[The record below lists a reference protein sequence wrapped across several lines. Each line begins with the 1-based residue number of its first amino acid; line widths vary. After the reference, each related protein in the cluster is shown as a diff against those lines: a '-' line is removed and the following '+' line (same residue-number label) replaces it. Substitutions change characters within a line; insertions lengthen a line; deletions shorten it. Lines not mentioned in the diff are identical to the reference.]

1 MTRRARAS
9 TRGLRPLTRVLL
21 ANAGPRLLLGIALA
35 VLTVMAGIAL
45 LGLSGWF
52 ITAAG
57 LAGLTASAAAFNV
70 FVPSAG
76 IRLLALLRTAGR
88 YGERVWTHDAALAA
102 LAALRERLF
111 VGWARPEA
119 ARRLHRRPARL
130 LLRLTADI
138 EALESIVLR
147 IAVPIAAAIGA
158 AALAAVLVG
167 ALDARLGLV
176 LGAWLMLVGLG
187 VTARTA
193 RLARPLALRRA
204 VAIERLREQAIDLG
218 AGQTDLVMAGR
229 LQAHCET
236 LRATDARLARADLA
250 LQGLEARTGA
260 VFSIAGSITLSAVL
274 LAAAALVERG
284 RLDAPAAALVL
295 LVALAAMEP
304 FAALRRGAIEAG
316 RSALAVRRL
325 APALADEVHRAT
337 ADSLVSSGPSG
348 SPPSSASTDPGPA
361 APEAGLACS
370 LSGVRA
376 LHEGAP
382 RPAVHDLHLRVALG
396 ERIAVIG
403 PSGAGKSTLLS
414 LIAGEL
420 TPVAGRVCALPAAWL
435 TQRTELFQDSL
446 ADNLRL
452 ADAHAGDDRLAQV
465 LRAAG
470 LADDVARFT
479 RGLDTPLG
487 EGGLG
492 LSGGQARRLSLARL
506 LLRPARLWLLD
517 EPTEGLDE
525 TTARDVL
532 ARLHEQAQCRTLLI
546 ATHLAREAMLADRLL
561 VLARGR
567 LDADLRR
574 GTAGFDEALA
584 ALRGARGP

>member
-1 MTRRARAS
+1 MRRPSRARILGGRA
-9 TRGLRPLTRVLL
+9 LARVLL
-21 ANAGPRLLLGIALA
+21 AGAGPRLLLGTVLA
-35 VLTVMAGIAL
+35 VFTVLAGIAL

-57 LAGLTASAAAFNV
+57 LAGLNAGAAAFNV

-76 IRLLALLRTAGR
+76 IRLLALVRTASR

-138 EALESIVLR
+138 DALESILLR
-147 IAVPIAAAIGA
+147 IAVPLAAAIGA

-167 ALDARLGLV
+167 ALDGRLGLV
-176 LGAWLMLVGLG
+176 LGAWLTLVGLG

-193 RLARPLALRRA
+193 RRAQPLALRRA
-204 VAIERLREQAIDLG
+204 VAIERLREQAIDLS
-218 AGQTDLVMAGR
+218 AGQTELVMAGR
-229 LQAHCET
+229 LQAHCEA

-250 LQGLEARTGA
+250 LQDLETRTGA
-260 VFSIAGSITLSAVL
+260 VFSIAGSVTLSAVL

-284 RLDAPAAALVL
+284 RLDAPAAALAL

-316 RSALAVRRL
+316 RGALAARRLASALADDVPR
-325 APALADEVHRAT
+325 
-337 ADSLVSSGPSG
+337 DS
-348 SPPSSASTDPGPA
+348 A
-361 APEAGLACS
+361 APEDGLACS
-370 LSGVRA
+370 LTGVRV
-376 LHEGAP
+376 LHDGAP
-382 RPAVHDLHLRVALG
+382 CHALRDLHLRVAPG

-420 TPVAGRVCALPAAWL
+420 SPIAGSVSALPAAWL

-452 ADAHAGDDRLAQV
+452 ADVHADEDRLAQV
-465 LRAAG
+465 LCASG
-470 LADDVARFT
+470 LADDVARFA

-517 EPTEGLDE
+517 EPTEGLDDA
-525 TTARDVL
+525 TARDVL
-532 ARLHEQAQCRTLLI
+532 ARLREQARGRTLLI
-546 ATHLAREAMLADRLL
+546 ATHLAREAALADRLL
-561 VLARGR
+561 VLERGR
-567 LDADLRR
+567 LGADLHR
-574 GTAGFDEALA
+574 GTPGFDEALA
-584 ALRGARGP
+584 SLRGAPPP

>member
-21 ANAGPRLLLGIALA
+21 ANAGPRLLLGTALA

-88 YGERVWTHDAALAA
+88 YGERVWNHDAALAA

-284 RLDAPAAALVL
+284 RLDAPAAALAL

-325 APALADEVHRAT
+325 APALADDAHPAT
-337 ADSLVSSGPSG
+337 ADSLASSGAG
-348 SPPSSASTDPGPA
+348 SPPSSASTDPRPA
-361 APEAGLACS
+361 TPEAGLACS

-376 LHEGAP
+376 QHEGAP

-420 TPVAGRVCALPAAWL
+420 TPVAGHVCAVPAAWL

-452 ADAHAGDDRLAQV
+452 ADAHAGDDRLAHV

-532 ARLHEQAQCRTLLI
+532 ARLREQAQGRTLLI

-561 VLARGR
+561 VLDRGR
-567 LDADLRR
+567 LGADLRR

-584 ALRGARGP
+584 ALRGVRGP

>member
-260 VFSIAGSITLSAVL
+260 VFSIAGSVTLSAVL
-274 LAAAALVERG
+274 IAAAALVERG
-284 RLDAPAAALVL
+284 RLDAPAAALAL

-325 APALADEVHRAT
+325 APALADDVHRAT
-337 ADSLVSSGPSG
+337 ADSLVSSGAG

-376 LHEGAP
+376 QHEGAP
-382 RPAVHDLHLRVALG
+382 CPAVHDLHLRVALG

-452 ADAHAGDDRLAQV
+452 ADAHAGDDRLAHV

-532 ARLHEQAQCRTLLI
+532 ARLHEQAQGRTLLI

-561 VLARGR
+561 VLAHGR
-567 LDADLRR
+567 LGADLRR

-584 ALRGARGP
+584 DLRGARGP

>member
-1 MTRRARAS
+1 MRRSRAR
-9 TRGLRPLTRVLL
+9 TRGLRALARVLL
-21 ANAGPRLLLGIALA
+21 ATAGPRLLLGTALA
-35 VLTVMAGIAL
+35 VLTVLAGIAL

-57 LAGLTASAAAFNV
+57 LAGLTAGAAAFNV

-76 IRLLALLRTAGR
+76 IRLLALVRTAGR

-102 LAALRERLF
+102 IAALRERLF

-138 EALESIVLR
+138 DALESIVLR
-147 IAVPIAAAIGA
+147 IAVPLAAAIGA

-176 LGAWLMLVGLG
+176 LGAWLTLVGLG

-193 RLARPLALRRA
+193 RRAQPLALRRA
-204 VAIERLREQAIDLG
+204 VAIERLREQAIDLS
-218 AGQTDLVMAGR
+218 AGQTELVMAGR
-229 LQAHCET
+229 LQAHCEA

-250 LQGLEARTGA
+250 LQDLETRTGA
-260 VFSIAGSITLSAVL
+260 AFSIAGSVTLSAVL

-284 RLDAPAAALVL
+284 RLDAPAAALAL
-295 LVALAAMEP
+295 LVTLAAMEP

-316 RSALAVRRL
+316 RGALAARRL
-325 APALADEVHRAT
+325 APALIEDVPRAT
-337 ADSLVSSGPSG
+337 
-348 SPPSSASTDPGPA
+348 T

-370 LSGVRA
+370 LTGVRA
-376 LHEGAP
+376 LHEGAQSHAL
-382 RPAVHDLHLRVALG
+382 RDLHLRVALG

-403 PSGAGKSTLLS
+403 ASGAGKSTLLS

-420 TPVAGRVCALPAAWL
+420 SPIAGSVRTLPAAWL

-452 ADAHAGDDRLAQV
+452 ADVDADDERLAQV

-470 LADDVARFT
+470 LTDDVARFA

-525 TTARDVL
+525 ATARDVL
-532 ARLHEQAQCRTLLI
+532 ARLREQAQGRTLLI
-546 ATHLAREAMLADRLL
+546 ATHLAREARLADRLL
-561 VLARGR
+561 VLERGR
-567 LDADLRR
+567 LRADLRR
-574 GTAGFDEALA
+574 GTPGFDEALA
-584 ALRGARGP
+584 ALRGPRGP

>member
-1 MTRRARAS
+1 MKHPSRARVLGRRALA
-9 TRGLRPLTRVLL
+9 RVLL
-21 ANAGPRLLLGIALA
+21 AGAGPRLLVGTVLA
-35 VLTVMAGIAL
+35 VFTVLAGIAL

-57 LAGLTASAAAFNV
+57 LAGLTAGAAAFNV

-76 IRLLALLRTAGR
+76 IRLLALVRTASR

-138 EALESIVLR
+138 DALESIVLR
-147 IAVPIAAAIGA
+147 IAVPLAAAIGA

-167 ALDARLGLV
+167 ALDGRLGLV
-176 LGAWLMLVGLG
+176 LDAWLTLVGLG

-193 RLARPLALRRA
+193 RRAQPLALRRA
-204 VAIERLREQAIDLG
+204 VAIERLREQAIDLS
-218 AGQTDLVMAGR
+218 AGQTELVMAGR
-229 LQAHCET
+229 LQAHCEA

-250 LQGLEARTGA
+250 LQDLETRTGA
-260 VFSIAGSITLSAVL
+260 VFSIAGSVTLSAVL

-284 RLDAPAAALVL
+284 RLDAPAAALAL

-316 RSALAVRRL
+316 RGALAARRL
-325 APALADEVHRAT
+325 APALADDVPR
-337 ADSLVSSGPSG
+337 DS
-348 SPPSSASTDPGPA
+348 A
-361 APEAGLACS
+361 APEDGLACS
-370 LSGVRA
+370 LTGVRV
-376 LHEGAP
+376 LHDGAP
-382 RPAVHDLHLRVALG
+382 CHALRDLHLRVAPG

-420 TPVAGRVCALPAAWL
+420 APIAGSVSALPAAWL

-452 ADAHAGDDRLAQV
+452 ADVHADEDRLAQV
-465 LRAAG
+465 LRASG
-470 LADDVARFT
+470 LADDVARFA

-525 TTARDVL
+525 ATARDVL
-532 ARLHEQAQCRTLLI
+532 ARLREQARGRTLLI
-546 ATHLAREAMLADRLL
+546 ATHLAREAALADRLL
-561 VLARGR
+561 VLERGR
-567 LDADLRR
+567 LGADLHR
-574 GTAGFDEALA
+574 GTPGFDEALA
-584 ALRGARGP
+584 SLRGAPPP

>member
-21 ANAGPRLLLGIALA
+21 ATAGPRLLLGTVLA
-35 VLTVMAGIAL
+35 VLTVLAGIAL

-158 AALAAVLVG
+158 AVLAAVLVG

-229 LQAHCET
+229 LQAHCEA
-236 LRATDARLARADLA
+236 LRAADARLARADLA

-284 RLDAPAAALVL
+284 RLDAPAAALAL

-316 RSALAVRRL
+316 RGALAVRRL
-325 APALADEVHRAT
+325 APALADDVHRAT
-337 ADSLVSSGPSG
+337 VDSLVSSGPSG
-348 SPPSSASTDPGPA
+348 SPPSSASTDPRPA
-361 APEAGLACS
+361 TPEAGLACS
-370 LSGVRA
+370 LTGVRA
-376 LHEGAP
+376 EHEGAP
-382 RPAVHDLHLRVALG
+382 HPAVRDLHLRVAQG

-420 TPVAGRVCALPAAWL
+420 TPVAGSVRALPAAWL

-532 ARLHEQAQCRTLLI
+532 ARLREQAQGRTLLI

-561 VLARGR
+561 VLAHGR
-567 LDADLRR
+567 LGADLRR